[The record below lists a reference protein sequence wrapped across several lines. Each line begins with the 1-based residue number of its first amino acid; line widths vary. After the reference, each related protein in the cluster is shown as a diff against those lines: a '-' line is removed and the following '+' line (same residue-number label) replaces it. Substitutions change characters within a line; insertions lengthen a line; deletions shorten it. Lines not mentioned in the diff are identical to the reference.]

1 MSISNQPKQIF
12 IATFVVTLFLKLFLS
27 VQFPVTGD
35 EAFFYQWG
43 QHPAWGFADHP
54 PMIGWWLGLLSLFSD
69 QFWVARLATT
79 ALTSLIALGI
89 VDILFRLLPTDHRD
103 NAWWMG
109 SIYLAMPWSWMFVL
123 VTTDT
128 PLVFFMLMSVWF
140 FVRGESAASLRAGS
154 WWYALSGL
162 ALGGAFLSKYFAVL
176 MGFSYVAY
184 IILFNR
190 SRWLGLVLIVLTAIP
205 SVLLHLYFNA
215 YHGWVNVMFNLFNRH
230 DDAHWQW
237 ESLVIYVLML
247 VYLMTPWLLFK
258 TLRAQSML
266 ANTSRRMMLVLMVV
280 PLLVLALVALK
291 RSVGLHWVLGFI
303 PLFVVWCGF
312 AIRTNLNFSQLLR
325 FNIYLSIPHFLLIM
339 GLIFS
344 PLSMWDGSK
353 HLEKLVFL
361 RSADEVVAVLSKSM
375 PKDSVLMTTS
385 YSPAAVMAYHHGQ
398 YVPVFGEGRHYARQD
413 DLIVDFSQL
422 DERNFRIFTRSPID
436 KQDFQLYFDEVDVHS
451 FQVNGAEFYWL
462 DGTGF
467 KYAIYR
473 EMVLAEIA
481 KKYHDLPKWLP
492 LMGNPFCERYGF
504 GDCSPRRT

>member
-1 MSISNQPKQIF
+1 MLSLNHPKNIF
-12 IATFVVTLFLKLFLS
+12 IAIFVITLFLKLFLS

-89 VDILFRLLPTDHRD
+89 VDVLFRLLHTESRCS
-103 NAWWMG
+103 AWWMG
-109 SIYLAMPWSWMFVL
+109 SIYLTMPWSWMFVL

-140 FVRGESAASLRAGS
+140 FIRGESEASLKTGS
-154 WWYALSGL
+154 WWYALSGV

-176 MGFSYVAY
+176 MGFSYLVY

-190 SRWLGLVLIVLTAIP
+190 SRWLGLVLIVLMALP

-215 YHGWVNVMFNLFNRH
+215 YHGWINVMFNLFNRH
-230 DDAHWQW
+230 DEAHWQW
-237 ESLVIYVLML
+237 ESLAVYFLML
-247 VYLMTPWLLFK
+247 VYLATPWLLFK
-258 TLRAQSML
+258 SLRGQSVV
-266 ANTSRRMMLVLMVV
+266 ANPSRRMILILFLV

-303 PLFVVWCGF
+303 PLIVVWCGF
-312 AIRTNLNFSQLLR
+312 AVISNLHLSQLLK

-339 GLIFS
+339 VLIFS
-344 PLSMWDGSK
+344 PLSMWSGSK

-361 RSADEVVAVLSKSM
+361 RSADEVVAILSKSM
-375 PKDSVLMTTS
+375 LKDSVLMTTS

-422 DERNFRIFTRSPID
+422 NGRNFRIFARSAID
-436 KQDFQLYFDEVDVHS
+436 PQDFQSYFDEVKVNS
-451 FQVNGAEFYWL
+451 FNVNGAEFYWL
-462 DGTGF
+462 DGNGF
-467 KYAIYR
+467 KYKIYL
-473 EMVLAEIA
+473 ETVLSEIA
-481 KKYHDLPKWLP
+481 IKYHDLPKWLP
-492 LMGNPFCERYGF
+492 IFGNPFCERYGF
-504 GDCSPRRT
+504 GDCSPGRS